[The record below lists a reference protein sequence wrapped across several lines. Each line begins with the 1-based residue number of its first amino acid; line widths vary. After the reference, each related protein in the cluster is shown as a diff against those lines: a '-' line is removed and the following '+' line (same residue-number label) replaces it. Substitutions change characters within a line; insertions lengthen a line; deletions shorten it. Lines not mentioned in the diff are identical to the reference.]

1 MKDIRE
7 ITRELK
13 DQGLEGD
20 AFDEAFEKRK
30 KNEVITKARNLDYNE
45 IVDEINSGDSFK
57 TIKAQRKA
65 RKIQE
70 PDEEIEE

>member
-1 MKDIRE
+1 VVAISRALFPTSID
-7 ITRELK
+7 
-13 DQGLEGD
+13 
-20 AFDEAFEKRK
+20 
-30 KNEVITKARNLDYNE
+30 
-45 IVDEINSGDSFK
+45 NSGDSFK